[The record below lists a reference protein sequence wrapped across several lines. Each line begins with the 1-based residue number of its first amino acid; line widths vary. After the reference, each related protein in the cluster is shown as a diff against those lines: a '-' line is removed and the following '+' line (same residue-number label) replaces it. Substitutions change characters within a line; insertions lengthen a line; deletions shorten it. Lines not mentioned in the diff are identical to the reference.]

1 MGVPPVIIQSS
12 SILCSDF
19 SMKKKHPATCGVTMD
34 PPSHGNSCCRGKS
47 PRSTVSQR
55 ERSLGDGCACLHGA
69 SGGARNGGFT
79 MDLSNRNGDETREK
93 DGTVHFISNLN
104 EFNE

>member
-1 MGVPPVIIQSS
+1 
-12 SILCSDF
+12 
-19 SMKKKHPATCGVTMD
+19 
-34 PPSHGNSCCRGKS
+34 
-47 PRSTVSQR
+47 
-55 ERSLGDGCACLHGA
+55 
-69 SGGARNGGFT
+69 

>member
-1 MGVPPVIIQSS
+1 MWGDSGPPQSWQ
-12 SILCSDF
+12 
-19 SMKKKHPATCGVTMD
+19 HR
-34 PPSHGNSCCRGKS
+34 RGKS
-47 PRSTVSQR
+47 ARSTVSQR